1 MGDAEAAPAGR
12 GFGHTMYDT
21 LDKVDLV
28 NLRAGSSVAA
38 RLALRMANDPSF
50 CPQRRGTEKVQQLLD
65 TDPNLEGYRVA
76 RQLAKQKNS

>member
-1 MGDAEAAPAGR
+1 MGDAEAAPGGR

-50 CPQRRGTEKVQQLLD
+50 CPQRRSTETVQELLD

-76 RQLAKQKNS
+76 QKLTKHKNS